1 MAATSPTTASPPLAA
16 PEHPRRRRR
25 LAPAPSCRPPLAASS
40 SARAVSAAAAP
51 TPKPRGMGL
60 RCRAAAE
67 APPPARGKVPLKVMI
82 SGAPASGKG
91 TQCRMIV
98 EKYGLVHISTGDLL
112 RAEVSSGTEIG
123 KKAKEYMDNG
133 KLVPDQV
140 VTDMV
145 VSRLSQPDVQERGWL
160 LDGYPRS
167 FSQAQSLESYFQDD
181 TLDQVLVP
189 IAEGGGQKFVHKR
202 MPQDRKFGDGDF
214 RYTWVP
220 DDTLIDRCVG
230 RRLDPVTG
238 KIYHVK
244 NFPPENEEISSRL
257 ITRSDDTF
265 EKVKSRLETYKQ
277 NSEAILPTYSELLNQ
292 IDGNRPAEV
301 VFQEIDSLLQK
312 ICDNVSTNKL
322 TETNG
327 DSIRARPRPQ
337 DREPQRVELAK
348 LVKAP
353 RKSPDSVDTSSKNDW
368 RGIPTRLNNIPHSRD
383 IRKYF
388 YDDVVKATRRA
399 VEDKKTRLQIDINIP
414 ELNPEMDVY
423 RIGTLM
429 ELVRELSLSFADDGK
444 RVKVCVQGSMGQG
457 AFAGIPLQLAGTR
470 KILEVMDWGDYG
482 AKGTFINFG
491 AVGASDVEKEDD
503 MFILIAPQN
512 AVGNC
517 IIDDMRAMT
526 DAAGDRPVIL
536 VNPRLKDMPASSG
549 VMQTM
554 GRDMRLKY
562 AASFETC
569 YSFRLLFYAGSFYPI
584 MGALR
589 MAYPDKYEIY
599 RRVDEPNGKEKY
611 VLIAELTEKPQLL
624 TISPVLSKDR
634 KRKRKRHLPD
644 SGVF

>member
-1 MAATSPTTASPPLAA
+1 MAASPATATPGTRHGPGLANSRLSPLPSCYSSPLAA
-16 PEHPRRRRR
+16 
-25 LAPAPSCRPPLAASS
+25 AFSPAAVSS
-40 SARAVSAAAAP
+40 SVSTSAALKP
-51 TPKPRGMGL
+51 PKHRGLGRL
-60 RCRAAAE
+60 RCQATE
-67 APPPARGKVPLKVMI
+67 ETRGPEVRRKAPLKVMI

-91 TQCRMIV
+91 TQCRMIA

-160 LDGYPRS
+160 LDGYPRT
-167 FSQAQSLESYFQDD
+167 FSQAQSLESFKIRPDIFI
-181 TLDQVLVP
+181 VL
-189 IAEGGGQKFVHKR
+189 E
-202 MPQDRKFGDGDF
+202 
-214 RYTWVP
+214 VP
-220 DDTLIDRCVG
+220 DDILIDRCVG

-244 NFPPENEEISSRL
+244 NYPPQSEEVSSRL

-277 NSEAILPTYSELLNQ
+277 NFEAILPTYSDLLNQ
-292 IDGNRPAEV
+292 INGNRQVEV
-301 VFQEIDSLLQK
+301 IFKEIESLLQK
-312 ICDNVSTNKL
+312 ICENTSANKL
-322 TETNG
+322 TKTNG
-327 DSIRARPRPQ
+327 KPS
-337 DREPQRVELAK
+337 
-348 LVKAP
+348 
-353 RKSPDSVDTSSKNDW
+353 DSVDKVSKNEW
-368 RGIPTRLNNIPHSRD
+368 RGIPTRLNNIPHSRE

-388 YDDVVKATRRA
+388 YDDVVQATKRA
-399 VEDKKTRLQIDINIP
+399 IEDKKIRLQIDINIP

-470 KILEVMDWGDYG
+470 KILEFMDWGDYG
-482 AKGTFINFG
+482 AKGTFINIG
-491 AVGASDVEKEDD
+491 AVGASEVDKGDD
-503 MFILIAPQN
+503 MFVLIAPQN

-517 IIDDMRAMT
+517 IIDDMKTMT

-536 VNPRLKDMPASSG
+536 VNPRLKDMPGSSG

-569 YSFRLLFYAGSFYPI
+569 YSFRLLYYAGSFYPI

-589 MAYPDKYEIY
+589 MAYPNKYEVY

-611 VLIAELTEKPQLL
+611 VLIAEFTDMPTPDDITSAFRGRKKEEEKIP
-624 TISPVLSKDR
+624 SGFWGFLSGI
-634 KRKRKRHLPD
+634 L
-644 SGVF
+644 

>member
-1 MAATSPTTASPPLAA
+1 MATSFPATTAPPLVA
-16 PEHPRRRRR
+16 PETHRGHGAGIRR
-25 LAPAPSCRPPLAASS
+25 LSPSPYCYPHLALSSSLSVSSVAASAGS
-40 SARAVSAAAAP
+40 LK
-51 TPKPRGMGL
+51 PKHRGLRL
-60 RCRAAAE
+60 RCRAAE
-67 APPPARGKVPLKVMI
+67 VAPPPARGKAPLKVMI

-112 RAEVSSGTEIG
+112 RAE
-123 KKAKEYMDNG
+123 
-133 KLVPDQV
+133 
-140 VTDMV
+140 MV
-145 VSRLSQPDVQERGWL
+145 VSRLSQQDVQERGWL

-167 FSQAQSLESYFQDD
+167 FSQAQSLESLKIRPD
-181 TLDQVLVP
+181 TFIVL
-189 IAEGGGQKFVHKR
+189 E
-202 MPQDRKFGDGDF
+202 
-214 RYTWVP
+214 VP
-220 DDTLIDRCVG
+220 DDILINRCVG
-230 RRLDPVTG
+230 RRLDPITG

-244 NFPPENEEISSRL
+244 NIPPENEEISARL

-265 EKVKSRLETYKQ
+265 EKVKSRLDTYKQ
-277 NSEAILPTYSELLNQ
+277 NSEDILPTYSDLLNQ
-292 IDGNRPAEV
+292 IDGNRPVEV
-301 VFQEIDSLLQK
+301 IFQEIDSLLQK
-312 ICDNVSTNKL
+312 ICENTSENKF
-322 TETNG
+322 TQTNG
-327 DSIRARPRPQ
+327 RPS
-337 DREPQRVELAK
+337 DF
-348 LVKAP
+348 
-353 RKSPDSVDTSSKNDW
+353 VDTGLKNEW
-368 RGIPTRLNNIPHSRD
+368 RGIPTRLNNIPHSRE

-388 YDDVVKATRRA
+388 YDDVLHATKHA
-399 VEDKKTRLQIDINIP
+399 IEDKKTRLQIDINIP

-470 KILEVMDWGDYG
+470 KILEFMDWGDYG
-482 AKGTFINFG
+482 AKGTFINIG
-491 AVGASDVEKEDD
+491 AVGASEVDKQDD

-536 VNPRLKDMPASSG
+536 VNPRLKDMPGSSG
-549 VMQTM
+549 IMQTM

-569 YSFRLLFYAGSFYPI
+569 YSFRLLYYAGSFYPI

-589 MAYPDKYEIY
+589 MAYPNKYEIY

-611 VLIAELTEKPQLL
+611 VLIAEFTDKPTPDDITSAFMGRKKDAEKA
-624 TISPVLSKDR
+624 SSGFWGFLSGI
-634 KRKRKRHLPD
+634 L
-644 SGVF
+644 

>member
-1 MAATSPTTASPPLAA
+1 MAAFSPAKTSPPLAA
-16 PEHPRRRRR
+16 PGTHRCHGPAIRRISPSPSCYPS
-25 LAPAPSCRPPLAASS
+25 LALSSSPVVPSVCAPAGALK
-40 SARAVSAAAAP
+40 
-51 TPKPRGMGL
+51 PKPWGLGL
-60 RCRAAAE
+60 RCRAAEE
-67 APPPARGKVPLKVMI
+67 ASMPARGNAPLKVMI

-123 KKAKEYMDNG
+123 KKAKEYMGSG

-167 FSQAQSLESYFQDD
+167 FSQAQSLESLKIRPDIFI
-181 TLDQVLVP
+181 VL
-189 IAEGGGQKFVHKR
+189 E
-202 MPQDRKFGDGDF
+202 
-214 RYTWVP
+214 VP
-220 DDTLIDRCVG
+220 DDILINRCVG

-244 NFPPENEEISSRL
+244 NFPPENEEISARL

-265 EKVKSRLETYKQ
+265 EKVKSRLDTYKQ
-277 NSEAILPTYSELLNQ
+277 NSEAILPAYSDFLN
-292 IDGNRPAEV
+292 
-301 VFQEIDSLLQK
+301 QEIDSLLQK
-312 ICDNVSTNKL
+312 ICENTSANKL
-322 TETNG
+322 IKANG
-327 DSIRARPRPQ
+327 
-337 DREPQRVELAK
+337 
-348 LVKAP
+348 
-353 RKSPDSVDTSSKNDW
+353 KSPASVDTGSKNEW
-368 RGIPTRLNNIPHSRD
+368 RGIPTRLNNIPHSRE

-388 YDDVVKATRRA
+388 YDDVLQATKRA
-399 VEDKKTRLQIDINIP
+399 IEDKKTRLQIDINIP

-470 KILEVMDWGDYG
+470 KILEFMDWGDYG
-482 AKGTFINFG
+482 AKGTFINIG
-491 AVGASDVEKEDD
+491 AVGASEVDKEDD
-503 MFILIAPQN
+503 MFVLIAPQN

-536 VNPRLKDMPASSG
+536 VNPRLKDMPGSSG

-569 YSFRLLFYAGSFYPI
+569 YSFRLLYYAGSFYPI

-589 MAYPDKYEIY
+589 MAYPNKYEIY
-599 RRVDEPNGKEKY
+599 RRVDEPDGKEKY
-611 VLIAELTEKPQLL
+611 ALIAEFTDKPTPDDITSAFKGRKKDDEKAP
-624 TISPVLSKDR
+624 SGFWGFLSGI
-634 KRKRKRHLPD
+634 L
-644 SGVF
+644 

>member
-1 MAATSPTTASPPLAA
+1 
-16 PEHPRRRRR
+16 
-25 LAPAPSCRPPLAASS
+25 
-40 SARAVSAAAAP
+40 
-51 TPKPRGMGL
+51 
-60 RCRAAAE
+60 
-67 APPPARGKVPLKVMI
+67 
-82 SGAPASGKG
+82 
-91 TQCRMIV
+91 
-98 EKYGLVHISTGDLL
+98 VHISTGDLL

-133 KLVPDQV
+133 MLVPDQV

-145 VSRLSQPDVQERGWL
+145 VSRLSQPDVRERGWL

-167 FSQAQSLESYFQDD
+167 YAQAQSLESMKIRPDIFI
-181 TLDQVLVP
+181 VL
-189 IAEGGGQKFVHKR
+189 E
-202 MPQDRKFGDGDF
+202 
-214 RYTWVP
+214 VP
-220 DDTLIDRCVG
+220 DDILIDRCVG
-230 RRLDPVTG
+230 RRLDRETG
-238 KIYHVK
+238 KIYHIK
-244 NFPPENEEISSRL
+244 NFPPENDEVSARL
-257 ITRSDDTF
+257 VTRSDDTF

-277 NSEAILPTYSELLNQ
+277 NSEAVIPTYSDLLNQ
-292 IDGNRPAEV
+292 IDGNRQVEV
-301 VFQEIDSLLQK
+301 VFNEIDSLLQK
-312 ICDNVSTNKL
+312 ICENASSNMLAK
-322 TETNG
+322 TNG
-327 DSIRARPRPQ
+327 KPQ
-337 DREPQRVELAK
+337 DSK
-348 LVKAP
+348 
-353 RKSPDSVDTSSKNDW
+353 DTTASKNEF
-368 RGIPTRLNNIPHSRD
+368 RGIPTRLNNIPHSRE

-388 YDDVVKATRRA
+388 YNDVLVATRHA

-470 KILEVMDWGDYG
+470 KILEIMDWGEYG

-491 AVGASDVEKEDD
+491 AVGASEVDKEDD

-517 IIDDMRAMT
+517 IIDDMKAMT

-536 VNPRLKDMPASSG
+536 VNPRLKDMPGSSG

-589 MAYPDKYEIY
+589 MAYPNKYEIY
-599 RRVDEPNGKEKY
+599 RRVDEPNGQERY
-611 VLIAELTEKPQLL
+611 VLLEEFVEKP
-624 TISPVLSKDR
+624 TPDEITNAFRPRKNENEKSASGFWGFLSGI
-634 KRKRKRHLPD
+634 L
-644 SGVF
+644 

>member
-1 MAATSPTTASPPLAA
+1 MAASSPATTSPPLAGPA
-16 PEHPRRRRR
+16 IHRGLQSGSLFRRS
-25 LAPAPSCRPPLAASS
+25 LPASTAQTVSASAAST
-40 SARAVSAAAAP
+40 A
-51 TPKPRGMGL
+51 PKPRGLLL
-60 RCRAAAE
+60 RCRAAEGSVPVQVE
-67 APPPARGKVPLKVMI
+67 APLKVMI

-112 RAEVSSGTEIG
+112 RAEVSSGSDIG

-133 KLVPDQV
+133 MLVPDQV
-140 VTDMV
+140 VTNMV
-145 VSRLSQPDVQERGWL
+145 VSRLSQPDVRKKGWL

-167 FSQAQSLESYFQDD
+167 YAQAQSLESMKIRPDIFI
-181 TLDQVLVP
+181 VL
-189 IAEGGGQKFVHKR
+189 E
-202 MPQDRKFGDGDF
+202 
-214 RYTWVP
+214 VP
-220 DDTLIDRCVG
+220 DGNLIDRCVG

-244 NFPPENEEISSRL
+244 NFPPENDEISDRL

-277 NSEAILPTYSELLNQ
+277 NSEAVLLTYSDLLNQ
-292 IDGNRPAEV
+292 IDGDRQVEV

-312 ICDNVSTNKL
+312 ICANTSEDKL
-322 TETNG
+322 AKTNG
-327 DSIRARPRPQ
+327 KP
-337 DREPQRVELAK
+337 
-348 LVKAP
+348 
-353 RKSPDSVDTSSKNDW
+353 PDSVRTTASKNEY
-368 RGIPTRLNNIPHSRD
+368 RGIPTRLNNIPHSRE

-388 YDDVVKATRRA
+388 YDDVLQATKHA
-399 VEDKKTRLQIDINIP
+399 IEDKKTRLQIDINIP

-429 ELVRELSLSFADDGK
+429 ELVRDLSLTFANDGK

-470 KILEVMDWGDYG
+470 KILEIMDWGDYG
-482 AKGTFINFG
+482 AKGAFINIG
-491 AVGASDVEKEDD
+491 AVGASEVDKEDD
-503 MFILIAPQN
+503 MFVLIAPQN

-517 IIDDMRAMT
+517 IIDDMKAMT

-569 YSFRLLFYAGSFYPI
+569 YSFRLLFYAGTFYPI

-589 MAYPDKYEIY
+589 MAYPNKYEIY

-611 VLIAELTEKPQLL
+611 DLLAEFTENPTADDITNAFKGPKKGF
-624 TISPVLSKDR
+624 LSGI
-634 KRKRKRHLPD
+634 L
-644 SGVF
+644 

>member
-1 MAATSPTTASPPLAA
+1 MASSSPSTTSPTLAVPGHPHRRPSPL
-16 PEHPRRRRR
+16 
-25 LAPAPSCRPPLAASS
+25 PSCYSPLAASS
-40 SARAVSAAAAP
+40 SPAVSSISASAAP
-51 TPKPRGMGL
+51 KHKPRGLGL
-60 RCRAAAE
+60 RCRAAEEGPAPARGE
-67 APPPARGKVPLKVMI
+67 APPKVMI

-91 TQCRMIV
+91 TQCQRIV

-123 KKAKEYMDNG
+123 KTAKEYMDSG

-167 FSQAQSLESYFQDD
+167 FSQAQSLESMKIRPDIFI
-181 TLDQVLVP
+181 VL
-189 IAEGGGQKFVHKR
+189 E
-202 MPQDRKFGDGDF
+202 
-214 RYTWVP
+214 VP
-220 DDTLIDRCVG
+220 DDILIDRCVG

-244 NFPPENEEISSRL
+244 NFPPENEEISARL

-277 NSEAILPTYSELLNQ
+277 NSEAILPTYSDLLNQ

-312 ICDNVSTNKL
+312 TCGSTSANKL
-322 TETNG
+322 TKTNG
-327 DSIRARPRPQ
+327 KP
-337 DREPQRVELAK
+337 
-348 LVKAP
+348 
-353 RKSPDSVDTSSKNDW
+353 PDSLDTSSKNEW
-368 RGIPTRLNNIPHSRD
+368 RGIPTRLNNIPHSRE
-383 IRKYF
+383 IRQYF
-388 YDDVVKATRRA
+388 YDDVVQATKRA
-399 VEDKKTRLQIDINIP
+399 VEDKKTRLQININIP

-444 RVKVCVQGSMGQG
+444 CVKVCVQGSMGQG

-470 KILEVMDWGDYG
+470 KILEFMDWGDYG
-482 AKGTFINFG
+482 AKGTFINIG
-491 AVGASDVEKEDD
+491 AVGASEVDKEDD

-536 VNPRLKDMPASSG
+536 VNPRLKDMPGSSG

-589 MAYPDKYEIY
+589 MAYPNKYEIY

-611 VLIAELTEKPQLL
+611 VFIAEFTENPTPDDITGAFKGPKKEKEKA
-624 TISPVLSKDR
+624 SSGFWGFLSGI
-634 KRKRKRHLPD
+634 L
-644 SGVF
+644 

>member
-1 MAATSPTTASPPLAA
+1 TTTPPLAGPA
-16 PEHPRRRRR
+16 IHRGPAAARLLSGSLSRRSP
-25 LAPAPSCRPPLAASS
+25 PASTAQAVSS
-40 SARAVSAAAAP
+40 SAA
-51 TPKPRGMGL
+51 PKPRGL
-60 RCRAAAE
+60 LLPCRAAEGAAPARAE
-67 APPPARGKVPLKVMI
+67 APLKVMI

-112 RAEVSSGTEIG
+112 RAEVSSGTDIG

-133 KLVPDQV
+133 MLVPDQV

-145 VSRLSQPDVQERGWL
+145 VSRLSQPDVRERGWL

-167 FSQAQSLESYFQDD
+167 YAQAQSLESMKIRPDIFI
-181 TLDQVLVP
+181 LL
-189 IAEGGGQKFVHKR
+189 E
-202 MPQDRKFGDGDF
+202 
-214 RYTWVP
+214 VP
-220 DDTLIDRCVG
+220 DDNLIDRCVG

-244 NFPPENEEISSRL
+244 NFPPENEEISARL
-257 ITRSDDTF
+257 TTRSDDTF

-277 NSEAILPTYSELLNQ
+277 NSEAVIPTYSDLLNQ
-292 IDGNRPAEV
+292 IDGNRPVEV
-301 VFQEIDSLLQK
+301 IFHEIESMLQK
-312 ICDNVSTNKL
+312 ICTNASEKK
-322 TETNG
+322 
-327 DSIRARPRPQ
+327 
-337 DREPQRVELAK
+337 LAK
-348 LVKAP
+348 ANGQ
-353 RKSPDSVDTSSKNDW
+353 RKPPDTTASKKEW
-368 RGIPTRLNNIPHSRD
+368 RGIPTRLNNIPHSRE

-388 YDDVVKATRRA
+388 YDDVIQATKRA
-399 VEDKKTRLQIDINIP
+399 IEDKKTRLQIDINIP

-429 ELVRELSLSFADDGK
+429 ELVRDLSLTFADDGK

-470 KILEVMDWGDYG
+470 KILEFMDWGDYG
-482 AKGTFINFG
+482 AMGAFINIG
-491 AVGASDVEKEDD
+491 AVGASEVDKEDD
-503 MFILIAPQN
+503 MFVLIAPQN

-554 GRDMRLKY
+554 GRDVRLQY

-569 YSFRLLFYAGSFYPI
+569 YSFRLLFYAGTFYPI

-589 MAYPDKYEIY
+589 MAYPNKYEIF
-599 RRVDEPNGKEKY
+599 RRVDEPNGEKY
-611 VLIAELTEKPQLL
+611 DLLAEFTGNPTADDITNAFVGPK
-624 TISPVLSKDR
+624 K
-634 KRKRKRHLPD
+634 
-644 SGVF
+644 

>member
-1 MAATSPTTASPPLAA
+1 MSSVFASLAFK
-16 PEHPRRRRR
+16 
-25 LAPAPSCRPPLAASS
+25 
-40 SARAVSAAAAP
+40 
-51 TPKPRGMGL
+51 PKNRGLGL
-60 RCRAAAE
+60 RCRATEE
-67 APPPARGKVPLKVMI
+67 ARLEARGRSPLKVMI

-112 RAEVSSGTEIG
+112 RGEVSSGTEIG

-133 KLVPDQV
+133 KLVPDHV

-167 FSQAQSLESYFQDD
+167 FSQAQSLESLKIRPDIFI
-181 TLDQVLVP
+181 VL
-189 IAEGGGQKFVHKR
+189 E
-202 MPQDRKFGDGDF
+202 
-214 RYTWVP
+214 VP
-220 DDTLIDRCVG
+220 DVNVIDRCVG

-244 NFPPENEEISSRL
+244 NCPPENEEISSRL

-265 EKVKSRLETYKQ
+265 QKVKSRLDMYKQ
-277 NSEAILPTYSELLNQ
+277 NSETILPTYLDLLNQ
-292 IDGNRPAEV
+292 INGNRPVEV

-312 ICDNVSTNKL
+312 ICENTKAIKL
-322 TETNG
+322 TKTNG
-327 DSIRARPRPQ
+327 KTPN
-337 DREPQRVELAK
+337 
-348 LVKAP
+348 
-353 RKSPDSVDTSSKNDW
+353 SVDTVSKNEW
-368 RGIPTRLNNIPHSRD
+368 RGIPTRLNNIPHSRE

-388 YDDVVKATRRA
+388 YSDVVQATKRA
-399 VEDKKTRLQIDINIP
+399 IEDKKTRLQIDINIP

-444 RVKVCVQGSMGQG
+444 HVKVCVQGSMGQG

-470 KILEVMDWGDYG
+470 KILEFMDWGDYG
-482 AKGTFINFG
+482 AKGTFINIG
-491 AVGASDVEKEDD
+491 GVGVSEVGKEDD
-503 MFILIAPQN
+503 MFVLIAPQN

-526 DAAGDRPVIL
+526 DAVGDRPVIL
-536 VNPRLKDMPASSG
+536 VNPRLKDMPGSSG

-569 YSFRLLFYAGSFYPI
+569 YSFRLLYYAGSFYPI

-589 MAYPDKYEIY
+589 MAYPNKYEIY
-599 RRVDEPNGKEKY
+599 RRVDDPNGKEKY
-611 VLIAELTEKPQLL
+611 ILIAEFTDMPTPDDITSAFKGRKKGEEKTP
-624 TISPVLSKDR
+624 
-634 KRKRKRHLPD
+634 
-644 SGVF
+644 SGFWGFLGGIL